1 MGLVSHGH
9 DEVTQGVWEGL
20 SGESRRSLQ
29 DTGEA
34 DKSEAQPE
42 VEDPNSLIPSG
53 PQVDDTAGS
62 FGHQFPPA
70 RSLPTPPGPSRR
82 SPWPCPQR
90 SSCKPHLRTHSR
102 RSPDPATAL
111 GSRPSGVSTAR
122 PGPRVAHLLQ
132 TPPPERNAAAQ
143 RESLDALRL
152 PNSPPPAGIF
162 SRRRHRNLHPGPP
175 VFPGDSLDLQQRLTD
190 T

>member
-1 MGLVSHGH
+1 MGRARR
-9 DEVTQGVWEGL
+9 GL
-20 SGESRRSLQ
+20 SGERGRSLQ

-34 DKSEAQPE
+34 EKSEAQPE

-53 PQVDDTAGS
+53 AQVGDTAGS
-62 FGHQFPPA
+62 FGHQFTPV
-70 RSLPTPPGPSRR
+70 RSFTTPPGPSRR
-82 SPWPCPQR
+82 SPWPRPQR
-90 SSCKPHLRTHSR
+90 SSCKPHLRTHSGR
-102 RSPDPATAL
+102 GPDPATAL
-111 GSRPSGVSTAR
+111 GSRPSGVSTAG

-132 TPPPERNAAAQ
+132 TPPPDRNAAEQ
-143 RESLDALRL
+143 HESLDAFRF
-152 PNSPPPAGIF
+152 PNIPPPAGIF

>member
-1 MGLVSHGH
+1 MGRARRGF
-9 DEVTQGVWEGL
+9 
-20 SGESRRSLQ
+20 SGERGRSLQ

-34 DKSEAQPE
+34 EKSEAQPE
-42 VEDPNSLIPSG
+42 VEDPNSLIG
-53 PQVDDTAGS
+53 DTAGS

-82 SPWPCPQR
+82 SPWPRPQR
-90 SSCKPHLRTHSR
+90 SSCKPHLRTH
-102 RSPDPATAL
+102 
-111 GSRPSGVSTAR
+111 RPSGVSTAG

-132 TPPPERNAAAQ
+132 TPPPDRNAAEQ
-143 RESLDALRL
+143 HESLDAFRF
-152 PNSPPPAGIF
+152 PNIPPPAGIF

-190 T
+190 I